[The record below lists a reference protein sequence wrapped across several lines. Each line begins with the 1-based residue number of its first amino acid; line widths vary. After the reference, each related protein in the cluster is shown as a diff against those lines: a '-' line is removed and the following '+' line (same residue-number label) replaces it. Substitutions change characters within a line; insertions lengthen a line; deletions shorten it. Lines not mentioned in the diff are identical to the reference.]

1 MKNPTRNGPVCS
13 AVARAAG
20 AADVRI
26 DGDRPWDPRIHDERF
41 YDRLLADGSLGL
53 GESYGDG
60 WWDCDRL
67 DELFCRLLRAGV
79 DQHFEANGGRWGAL
93 RARLFNLQR
102 RGRAFEVGRRHYDL
116 GDDLFRAMLDRRMI
130 YTCGYW
136 KDVATLDGAQEAKLA
151 LVAAKLALKP
161 GMRVLDVGCG
171 WGGTAQFLA
180 TRHQVEVVGITVSEA
195 QAEHARELCEDLP
208 VEIRLADY
216 RDLDGHFDRV
226 LSLGMFEHVGPK
238 NYATF
243 FRVVRERLADDGL
256 FLLHAIGSLSSNREG
271 DAWLTRH
278 VFPNSVLPSAAQI
291 TAAIEGRFVLEDW
304 HNFGADYDTTLMH
317 WHANFE
323 RAWPTLAARYGEHFH
338 RLWRYY
344 LLSCA
349 GTFRARRNQL
359 WQIVLSPHGVKGGYR
374 STR

>member
-1 MKNPTRNGPVCS
+1 M
-13 AVARAAG
+13 
-20 AADVRI
+20 RI
-26 DGDRPWDPRIHDERF
+26 GGDRPWDPQIHDDRF
-41 YDRLLADGSLGL
+41 YDRLLAHGSLGL
-53 GESYGDG
+53 GESYLDG
-60 WWDCDRL
+60 WWDCDRI
-67 DELFCRLLRAGV
+67 DELFHRLLRAGA
-79 DQHFEANGGRWGAL
+79 DRHFPAATPFGAL

-130 YTCGYW
+130 YTCAYW
-136 KDVATLDGAQEAKLA
+136 KDAATLDAAQEAKLA
-151 LVAAKLALKP
+151 LVAEKLALKP

-171 WGGTAQFLA
+171 WGGTARFLA
-180 TRHQVEVVGITVSEA
+180 TRHQVAVVGVTVSEA
-195 QAEHARELCEDLP
+195 QAEHARERCAELP

-216 RDLDGHFDRV
+216 RDIRGRFDRV

-238 NYATF
+238 NHATF

-256 FLLHAIGSLSSNREG
+256 FLLHTIGSLASSADG
-271 DAWLTRH
+271 DAWLTRY
-278 VFPNSVLPSAAQI
+278 VFPNAALPAAAQI
-291 TAAIEGRFVLEDW
+291 TAAAEGRFVLEDW
-304 HNFGADYDTTLMH
+304 HNFGADYDTTLLA

-344 LLSCA
+344 LLSSA

-359 WQIVLSPHGVKGGYR
+359 WQRVLSPHGVPGGYR
-374 STR
+374 APR